1 MTVSGQV
8 EDLVNEVRWKLSV
21 NASKVF
27 KVRLHF
33 LLESFVMDST
43 NCLNPSDWIQELFLN
58 PSDWIQ
64 AYLCLV
70 TDICYQDEVLPVIED
85 YRPQPGQPFEAPMN
99 RFHSEWQNWLSK
111 VQGCLFPR
119 QKKSGYYRN
128 MTFDNDSAAALAV
141 CLANV
146 SLSF

>member
-1 MTVSGQV
+1 
-8 EDLVNEVRWKLSV
+8 
-21 NASKVF
+21 
-27 KVRLHF
+27 
-33 LLESFVMDST
+33 MDST
-43 NCLNPSDWIQELFLN
+43 NCLNPSDWIQELFMT

-128 MTFDNDSAAALAV
+128 MTFDNDSAAALGKCQCESKFLRMMLTLIPWFRQTRFFFLV
-141 CLANV
+141 
-146 SLSF
+146 

>member
-1 MTVSGQV
+1 
-8 EDLVNEVRWKLSV
+8 
-21 NASKVF
+21 
-27 KVRLHF
+27 
-33 LLESFVMDST
+33 MDST
-43 NCLNPSDWIQELFLN
+43 NCLNPSDWIQELFMN

-70 TDICYQDEVLPVIED
+70 TVCYQDEVL
-85 YRPQPGQPFEAPMN
+85 PGQPFEAPMN

-128 MTFDNDSAAALAV
+128 MTFDNDSAAALAE
-141 CLANV
+141 CLVNV